1 MGLPPKIIQIIDHF
15 GVETH
20 GFEAT
25 HGETSIMS
33 HGFLSLFPTIFP
45 EVGTKDCF
53 QQGVRRRPWCCSG
66 RVCHQRGIWIRQNP
80 HFFLDVN
87 KIKRH
92 LSPHFNTAS
101 GLNIF
106 ETH

>member
-33 HGFLSLFPTIFP
+33 HGFPSFFPPFSPRLGQKTVSSRGYGGDRGVAQAGCATNVAPGSGKIHIFFWMYIRSN
-45 EVGTKDCF
+45 GI
-53 QQGVRRRPWCCSG
+53 
-66 RVCHQRGIWIRQNP
+66 CHHISILQ
-80 HFFLDVN
+80 VV
-87 KIKRH
+87 
-92 LSPHFNTAS
+92 
-101 GLNIF
+101 
-106 ETH
+106 